1 MNRWI
6 KFGLGL
12 AVSAAS
18 MTWALWGTNLE
29 ATKTAVLSAS
39 WAKTL
44 FLYFWILIAIHLF
57 RTLRWG
63 NLLSGLEKVPFK
75 KLNEASAIGFMML
88 VVLPFR
94 LGEFARPFLIA
105 QRSNVRRS
113 AAMTTVVLERITD
126 ILVIAL
132 LLQVLMHFLPETA
145 PNYGIIH
152 KGAIGMFLVSVGG
165 FAFLLL
171 ARWKHDLVVG
181 LLRRV
186 FGVLGA
192 ARAEKVVNIVD
203 GFVGAL
209 KQLPDRKNL
218 ALFLLWTG
226 LYWAVNGYGM
236 MLFANGF
243 DCSGAEGRACLPL
256 QLDLYQTYF
265 LLCVVIIGML
275 IPAGPAGAG
284 TTQAALIVGMQVF
297 FADDV
302 VRSSGVAFSIA
313 LWVVQVVQQILFG
326 LFFMLRA
333 HASFSDIAG
342 KLRENQSEAEDKQP
356 DEKPP
361 EDKQLAAAEPEPLPR
376 SPS

>member
-12 AVSAAS
+12 AVSVAS
-18 MTWALWGTNLE
+18 MTWALWDTDLE
-29 ATKTAVLSAS
+29 KTKIAVLSAS
-39 WAKTL
+39 WAKTVVVYSF
-44 FLYFWILIAIHLF
+44 FLLAIHVF

-63 NLLSGLEKVPFK
+63 NLLSGLEQVPYK

-105 QRSNVRRS
+105 QRSSIRRS

-126 ILVIAL
+126 ILFIAVL
-132 LLQVLMHFLPETA
+132 LLVLMFFLPDTA
-145 PNYGIIH
+145 RNYGVIQ
-152 KGAIGMFLVSVGG
+152 KGAIGMFLLSTGG
-165 FAFLLL
+165 FSFLLL
-171 ARWKHDLVVG
+171 ARWKHDPVVA
-181 LLRRV
+181 LIRKL
-186 FGVLGA
+186 FGVAGP

-218 ALFLLWTG
+218 ALFLLWTTG
-226 LYWAVNGYGM
+226 YWAVNGLGM
-236 MLFANGF
+236 MVFANGF
-243 DCSGAEGRACLPL
+243 DCSGAAGRACLPL
-256 QLDLYQTYF
+256 EVDPFQAYF

-297 FADDV
+297 FPDEIV
-302 VRSSGVAFSIA
+302 NSSGVAFSIA

-326 LFFMLRA
+326 LFFMVRA

-342 KLRENQSEAEDKQP
+342 KLNEQQQDKQP
-356 DEKPP
+356 GDD
-361 EDKQLAAAEPEPLPR
+361 DKQLASVTENP
-376 SPS
+376 

>member
-12 AVSAAS
+12 SVSVAS
-18 MTWALWGTNLE
+18 MTWALWDVKLSETWN
-29 ATKTAVLSAS
+29 AVISAS

-44 FLYFWILIAIHLF
+44 FIYFWVLIAIHIF

-63 NLLSGLEKVPFK
+63 NLLSGLEKVRFS
-75 KLNEASAIGFMML
+75 KLNEASSIGFMML

-105 QRSNVRRS
+105 QRSSVRRS
-113 AAMTTVVLERITD
+113 AAMATVVLERIAD
-126 ILVIAL
+126 ILFIAVL
-132 LLQVLMHFLPETA
+132 LLLLMFYLPETA
-145 PNYGIIH
+145 RNYGIIQ
-152 KGAIGMFLVSVGG
+152 KGAIGMFVLSTGG
-165 FAFLLL
+165 FCFLLL
-171 ARWKHDLVVG
+171 ARWKHDPVIALI
-181 LLRRV
+181 RKV
-186 FGVLGA
+186 FGLAGPE
-192 ARAEKVVNIVD
+192 RAEKVVGIVD

-209 KQLPDRKNL
+209 KQLPNRKNL
-218 ALFLLWTG
+218 ALFLLWTS

-256 QLDLYQTYF
+256 HLDPFQAYF
-265 LLCVVIIGML
+265 LLCVLIIGML

-297 FADDV
+297 FSEERV
-302 VRSSGVAFSIA
+302 NSSGVAFSIA

-342 KLRENQSEAEDKQP
+342 KLSQEQQQGSG
-356 DEKPP
+356 DEEK
-361 EDKQLAAAEPEPLPR
+361 KFAAGN
-376 SPS
+376 S

>member
-1 MNRWI
+1 VNKWL
-6 KFGLGL
+6 KFLLGIGIS
-12 AVSAAS
+12 VAS
-18 MTWALWGTNLE
+18 MTWALWDVDLE
-29 ATKTAVLSAS
+29 KTKVAVLSAS
-39 WAKTL
+39 WAKTVFIYFF
-44 FLYFWILIAIHLF
+44 FLLAIHIF

-63 NLLSGLEKVPFK
+63 NLLSGIENVPFK

-126 ILVIAL
+126 ILFIAVL
-132 LLQVLMHFLPETA
+132 LLALMFFLPDTA
-145 PNYGIIH
+145 RNYGVIQ
-152 KGAIGMFLVSVGG
+152 KGAIGMFALSVGG

-171 ARWKHDLVVG
+171 ARWKHDPVVN
-181 LLRRV
+181 LIRKI
-186 FGVLGA
+186 FGVLGP

-209 KQLPDRKNL
+209 KQLPDHKNL
-218 ALFLLWTG
+218 ALFLLWTT

-243 DCSGAEGRACLPL
+243 DCSGAAGRECLPL
-256 QLDLYQTYF
+256 NVDAYQTYF

-284 TTQAALIVGMQVF
+284 TTQAALIIGLQVF
-297 FADDV
+297 LPDPV
-302 VRSSGVAFSIA
+302 VNSSGIAFSIA

-342 KLRENQSEAEDKQP
+342 KLSEQQQQDKPGDDDDQN
-356 DEKPP
+356 KR
-361 EDKQLAAAEPEPLPR
+361 LAAGNP
-376 SPS
+376 

>member
-1 MNRWI
+1 MNKWV

-12 AVSAAS
+12 AVSGAS

-29 ATKTAVLSAS
+29 ATKNAVLSAS
-39 WAKTL
+39 WASTL
-44 FLYFWILIAIHLF
+44 VVYFVVLVFIHLF

-63 NLLSGLEKVPFK
+63 NLLSGIEKVPFS

-94 LGEFARPFLIA
+94 LGEFARPFLLA
-105 QRSNVRRS
+105 ERSTVRRS

-132 LLQVLMHFLPETA
+132 LLQGLMFFLPETA
-145 PNYGIIH
+145 PNYGII
-152 KGAIGMFLVSVGG
+152 KKAAIGMFLVSVGG
-165 FAFLLL
+165 FLFLLL
-171 ARWKHDLVVG
+171 ARWKHDFVNNLI
-181 LLRRV
+181 RKV
-186 FGVLGA
+186 FGILGP
-192 ARAEKVVNIVD
+192 ARAEKVVGIVD

-209 KQLPDRKNL
+209 KQLPDAKNF

-226 LYWAVNGYGM
+226 LYWGINIAGM
-236 MLFANGF
+236 MYFANGF
-243 DCSGAEGRACLPL
+243 DCSGAAGRACQ
-256 QLDLYQTYF
+256 QLHIDLYQSSF

-275 IPAGPAGAG
+275 VPAGPAGAG

-297 FADDV
+297 FPDEV

-313 LWVVQVVQQILFG
+313 LWVVQVVQQIAFG
-326 LFFMLRA
+326 LFFLLRA
-333 HASFSDIAG
+333 HGSFSDLAG
-342 KLRENQSEAEDKQP
+342 KLSAEQASQRDG
-356 DEKPP
+356 
-361 EDKQLAAAEPEPLPR
+361 

>member
-1 MNRWI
+1 
-6 KFGLGL
+6 
-12 AVSAAS
+12 
-18 MTWALWGTNLE
+18 MTWALWDVKLSE
-29 ATKTAVLSAS
+29 VWTAVLSAR
-39 WAKTL
+39 WAWTL
-44 FLYFWILIAIHLF
+44 FIYFWVLVAIHIF

-63 NLLSGLEKVPFK
+63 NLLSGIEKVPFS

-105 QRSNVRRS
+105 QRSSVRRS
-113 AAMTTVVLERITD
+113 AAMATVVLERITD

-132 LLQVLMHFLPETA
+132 LLQALMFFLPQSA
-145 PNYGIIH
+145 PNFGII
-152 KGAIGMFLVSVGG
+152 KKAAIGMFLVSVGG

-171 ARWKHDLVVG
+171 TRWKHDLVVG
-181 LLRRV
+181 LIRKV
-186 FGVLGA
+186 FGILGP
-192 ARAEKVVNIVD
+192 ARAEKVVGIVD

-209 KQLPDRKNL
+209 KQLPDRKNF
-218 ALFLLWTG
+218 ALFLLWTA
-226 LYWAVNGYGM
+226 LYWAINGAGM

-243 DCSGAEGRACLPL
+243 DCSGAAGRACLPL
-256 QLDLYQTYF
+256 HLDLYQAYF

-302 VRSSGVAFSIA
+302 VNSSGVAFSIA

-342 KLRENQSEAEDKQP
+342 KLSAEQ
-356 DEKPP
+356 
-361 EDKQLAAAEPEPLPR
+361 AAQR
-376 SPS
+376 DGSTS

>member
-12 AVSAAS
+12 AVSVAS
-18 MTWALWGTNLE
+18 MWWALKDANVAETWN
-29 ATKTAVLSAS
+29 AVVSAS

-44 FLYFWILIAIHLF
+44 FLYFWILVVIHLL

-63 NLLSGLEKVPFK
+63 NLLSELEAVPFK
-75 KLNEASAIGFMML
+75 QLNEASAIGFMML

-105 QRSNVRRS
+105 DRSNIRRS

-132 LLQVLMHFLPETA
+132 LLQVLMFFVPESA
-145 PNYGIIH
+145 PNFGVIH
-152 KGAIGMFLVSVGG
+152 KAANVMFLVSVGG
-165 FAFLLL
+165 FSFLLL
-171 ARWKHDLVVG
+171 ARWKHDLVTGLIRKVFG
-181 LLRRV
+181 LL
-186 FGVLGA
+186 GPQ
-192 ARAEKVVNIVD
+192 RAEKVVGIVD

-218 ALFLLWTG
+218 MLFLLWTG
-226 LYWAVNGYGM
+226 LYWFINGVGM

-256 QLDLYQTYF
+256 HVDMFQAHF
-265 LLCVVIIGML
+265 VLCVVIIGML

-284 TTQAALIVGMQVF
+284 TTQAALLVGLGVF
-297 FADDV
+297 FKDDV
-302 VRSSGVAFSIA
+302 INSAGIAYSIA
-313 LWVVQVVQQILFG
+313 LWVVQVAQQILFG
-326 LFFMLRA
+326 LFFLIRS
-333 HASFSDIAG
+333 HRSFSDIAG
-342 KLRENQSEAEDKQP
+342 KLN
-356 DEKPP
+356 DEQTSASK
-361 EDKQLAAAEPEPLPR
+361 ETA
-376 SPS
+376 

>member
-1 MNRWI
+1 MNKWI
-6 KFGLGL
+6 KFGLGI
-12 AVSAAS
+12 AVSVAS
-18 MTWALWGTNLE
+18 MTWALWDTKLE
-29 ATKTAVLSAS
+29 ETKIAVLSAN
-39 WAKTL
+39 WAQTL
-44 FLYFWILIAIHLF
+44 LVYSFVFLPLIHVC

-63 NLLSGLEKVPFK
+63 NLLSGLERVPFK

-126 ILVIAL
+126 ILFIAVL
-132 LLQVLMHFLPETA
+132 LLSLMFFLPETA
-145 PNYGIIH
+145 RNYGVIQ
-152 KGAIGMFLVSVGG
+152 KGAIGMFLLSAGG
-165 FAFLLL
+165 FSFLLL
-171 ARWKHDLVVG
+171 ARWKHDPVVG
-181 LLRRV
+181 LIRKL
-186 FGVLGA
+186 FGFAGP

-218 ALFLLWTG
+218 ALFLLWTT

-243 DCSGAEGRACLPL
+243 DCSGAAGRTCLPL
-256 QLDLYQTYF
+256 HIDPYQAYF

-284 TTQAALIVGMQVF
+284 TTQAALIVGLQVF
-297 FADDV
+297 LADDV
-302 VRSSGVAFSIA
+302 VNSSGVAYSIA
-313 LWVVQVVQQILFG
+313 LWVVQVAQQILFG

-342 KLRENQSEAEDKQP
+342 KLNEEQQQKQDKPSDDQN
-356 DEKPP
+356 
-361 EDKQLAAAEPEPLPR
+361 KQLASATENP
-376 SPS
+376 

>member
-1 MNRWI
+1 MNKWV

-12 AVSAAS
+12 AVSVGS
-18 MTWALWGTNLE
+18 MWWALKDAKLAETLN
-29 ATKTAVLSAS
+29 AVVSAS

-44 FLYFWILIAIHLF
+44 VLYFGILVVVHIA

-75 KLNEASAIGFMML
+75 QLNEASAIGFMML

-105 QRSNVRRS
+105 QRSKIRRS

-126 ILVIAL
+126 ILVIAVL
-132 LLQVLMHFLPETA
+132 LLTLMFFLPESA
-145 PNYGIIH
+145 PNYGIIW

-165 FAFLLL
+165 FSFLLL

-181 LLRRV
+181 LIRRV
-186 FGVLGA
+186 FGFAGP
-192 ARAEKVVNIVD
+192 ARAEKVVGIVD

-209 KQLPDRKNL
+209 KQLPDRRNM

-226 LYWAVNGYGM
+226 VYWAVNGYGV

-243 DCSGAEGRACLPL
+243 DCSGAGGRVCHALNV
-256 QLDLYQTYF
+256 DLYQAFF

-275 IPAGPAGAG
+275 VPAGPAGAG

-297 FADDV
+297 FTDDV
-302 VRSSGVAFSIA
+302 VTSSGVAFSIA
-313 LWVVQVVQQILFG
+313 LWVVQVAQQILFG

-342 KLRENQSEAEDKQP
+342 KLGAEQAQRDGS
-356 DEKPP
+356 
-361 EDKQLAAAEPEPLPR
+361 AG
-376 SPS
+376 

>member
-18 MTWALWGTNLE
+18 MTWALWDVKLSE
-29 ATKTAVLSAS
+29 VWTAVLSAR
-39 WAKTL
+39 WAWTL
-44 FLYFWILIAIHLF
+44 FIYFWVLIAIHVF

-63 NLLSGLEKVPFK
+63 NLLSGIEKVPFS

-105 QRSNVRRS
+105 QRSSVRRS
-113 AAMTTVVLERITD
+113 AAMATVVLERITD

-132 LLQVLMHFLPETA
+132 LLQALMFFLPQSA
-145 PNYGIIH
+145 PNFGII
-152 KGAIGMFLVSVGG
+152 KKAAIGMFLVSVGG

-171 ARWKHDLVVG
+171 TRWKHDLVVG
-181 LLRRV
+181 LIRKV
-186 FGVLGA
+186 FGILGP
-192 ARAEKVVNIVD
+192 ARAEKVVAIVD

-209 KQLPDRKNL
+209 KQLPDRKNF
-218 ALFLLWTG
+218 ALFLLWTA
-226 LYWAVNGYGM
+226 LYWAINGAGM
-236 MLFANGF
+236 MFFANGF
-243 DCSGAEGRACLPL
+243 DCSGAAGRACLPL
-256 QLDLYQTYF
+256 HLDLYQAYF

-302 VRSSGVAFSIA
+302 VNSSGVAFSIA

-342 KLRENQSEAEDKQP
+342 KLSAEQ
-356 DEKPP
+356 
-361 EDKQLAAAEPEPLPR
+361 AAQR
-376 SPS
+376 DGSTS